1 MLNNNYLNVNNDLNV
16 KYLFIYEIDNTSFE
30 CFVTRNCST
39 ITIDHKVSKV
49 WLIVKL
55 LIKN

>member
-1 MLNNNYLNVNNDLNV
+1 MLNNNDLNVNND
-16 KYLFIYEIDNTSFE
+16 KYLFIYEIDNTSFK

>member
-1 MLNNNYLNVNNDLNV
+1 MLNNNDLNVNND